1 MDTQWQHGA
10 DWKSKAKVTQEALR
24 GHKTIQEIVARHK
37 VHPNQVSTWKQ
48 RGVEGMKEVF
58 TKGLKRA
65 PGDHVGEIRELH
77 AKIGE
82 LAVERDFVAKGLKW

>member
-1 MDTQWQHGA
+1 
-10 DWKSKAKVTQEALR
+10 
-24 GHKTIQEIVARHK
+24 
-37 VHPNQVSTWKQ
+37 
-48 RGVEGMKEVF
+48 MKDVF